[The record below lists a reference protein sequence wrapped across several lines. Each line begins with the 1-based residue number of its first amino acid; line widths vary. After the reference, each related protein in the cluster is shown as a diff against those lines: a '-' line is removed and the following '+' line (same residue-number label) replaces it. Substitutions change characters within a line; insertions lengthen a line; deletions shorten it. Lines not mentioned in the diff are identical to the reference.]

1 MTEPPPQLWVIAG
14 PNGAGKTT
22 LTTGWIAGQIPIVN
36 PDEIAQRLPR
46 IGGRLDERSAGV
58 AALRERAQRLNDRDT
73 FAIETTLSGHSPT
86 SLIRTASALGYKV
99 TLMFMGLADASLS
112 IMRVADRVLAGG
124 HDVPIDA
131 IVRRY
136 DDSLARLTL
145 VWGLVDRAYLID
157 NSGPRRRLI
166 LSKDADGIRQASC
179 SAPLWA
185 RIALPLVSWDLEGS

>member
-22 LTTGWIAGQIPIVN
+22 LTTGWIAGRIPIIN
-36 PDEIAQRLPR
+36 PDDIAQRLPR

-58 AALRERAQRLNDRDT
+58 AALQERAQRLNDRDT
-73 FAIETTLSGHSPT
+73 FAVETTLSGHNPT

-99 TLMFMGLADASLS
+99 SLVFLGLADARLS
-112 IMRVADRVLAGG
+112 IMRVADRVLGGG

-131 IVRRY
+131 MVRRY

-166 LSKDADGIRQASC
+166 LSKDAERIRQASC

-185 RIALPLVSWDLEGS
+185 RIALPLVSWDLEGG